1 MLFKTC
7 NSCVENAEWQPNSL
21 SFCEK
26 IRVNSHSA
34 YCVTQKA
41 SHTGSQQTRVRVK
54 TDKTLILRMVPER
67 NAHGA
72 TQRVRMPPQ
81 NAVSRFWYTDSVFA
95 YYMGALP
102 GPPFL
107 VKPAQRYLPEVLCC
121 RKGIIQSLIPC
132 HTATKWDNN
141 TPYEACLSGEIIK
154 VVNDKPPFLSVP
166 SCQLCWMQF
175 VSKLVLA
182 FGITSATRIIF
193 CNKILLMIDCF
204 VHGFDLLSRF

>member
-1 MLFKTC
+1 MQNDSF
-7 NSCVENAEWQPNSL
+7 SPHSL

-26 IRVNSHSA
+26 RRVNRDWGCHSCFLCYTKSKSHGFG
-34 YCVTQKA
+34 T
-41 SHTGSQQTRVRVK
+41 TRVWVK
-54 TDKTLILRMVPER
+54 TDKTLILRVYNPLLYKR

-72 TQRVRMPPQ
+72 TQRVLMAPQ
-81 NAVSRFWYTDSVFA
+81 KAVSRFWYTDSVFA

-141 TPYEACLSGEIIK
+141 TPYEACLSGKIIK

-166 SCQLCWMQF
+166 SCQLYCM
-175 VSKLVLA
+175 
-182 FGITSATRIIF
+182 
-193 CNKILLMIDCF
+193 
-204 VHGFDLLSRF
+204 